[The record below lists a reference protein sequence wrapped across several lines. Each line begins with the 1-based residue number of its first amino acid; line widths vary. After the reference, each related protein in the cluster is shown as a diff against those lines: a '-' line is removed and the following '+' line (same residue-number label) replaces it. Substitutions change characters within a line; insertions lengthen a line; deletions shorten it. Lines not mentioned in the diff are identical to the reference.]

1 MRALI
6 YLALIGTTILLV
18 SVGVTNAQRNTITI
32 KDRQGKDV
40 ILYKESHAL
49 VIWAGN
55 YQHWSKLNNIET
67 EAKDVREALERQGF
81 QVKVVPNPNGRQL
94 SESIKTFIDEYGYE
108 KDNRLII
115 FFAGHGHT
123 RQKTKGYLVP
133 VDAADPNINERE
145 FLKAALS
152 MDDINSWAV
161 KIEAKHVLFVFDSCF
176 SGTIFKQRTNTDARE
191 SYIQDV
197 MDKPVRQFLTA
208 GDADEKVPAR
218 SFFTPLFIR
227 ALEGEAD
234 LTKDGYV
241 TGTELGV
248 YLRQNLSEYTRVQ
261 HPQFGTI
268 RDPYLDQGD
277 IVFRPTKAPP
287 IATSP
292 SPSPRPV
299 PPVTPPV
306 TPIPPKSTPSSGSEI
321 ALVSS
326 RGINYTKLR
335 DLLAQG
341 KWKEADSET
350 NGLLLRVSNREQEGW
365 LREEDVRNL
374 SCEDLRTM
382 DKLWVAYSQGKFGF
396 SVQREIY
403 RSLGGRSEYNDDIY
417 SKFGDRVGWRVN
429 GDWIYGGFWRDYI
442 YGYYHDATF
451 DQKAQK
457 GHLPVAAV
465 AGGWANGEDLLHSQC
480 TL

>member
-1 MRALI
+1 MRNLIVRALI

-133 VDAADPNINERE
+133 VDAADPNINDRE

-176 SGTIFKQRTNTDARE
+176 SGTIFKQSTNTDARD

-277 IVFRPTKAPP
+277 IVFRPTKA
-287 IATSP
+287 SP

-306 TPIPPKSTPSSGSEI
+306 TPLPPKSTPSSGSEI

-326 RGINYTKLR
+326 RGIDYTKLR

-341 KWKEADSET
+341 KWKEADQET
-350 NGLLLRVSNREQEGW
+350 TDLLLRVSNREKEGW
-365 LREEDVRNL
+365 FREEDVKNL

-382 DKLWVAYSQGKFGF
+382 DKLWVAYSRGKFGF

-403 RSLGGRSEYNDDIY
+403 QSLGGTREYNSDIY
-417 SKFGDRVGWRVN
+417 DKFGERVGWRVN
-429 GDWIYGGFWRDYI
+429 GGWIYYKDV
-442 YGYYHDATF
+442 TF
-451 DQKAQK
+451 DQKART
-457 GHLPVAAV
+457 GHLPLHLSGW
-465 AGGWANGEDLLHSQC
+465 GGLRRGGSDFFLRSGPCEL
-480 TL
+480 

>member
-1 MRALI
+1 VRALI
-6 YLALIGTTILLV
+6 HLPLIGTTILLV

-133 VDAADPNINERE
+133 VDAADPNINDRE

-176 SGTIFKQRTNTDARE
+176 SGTIFKQRTNTDARN

-299 PPVTPPV
+299 P
-306 TPIPPKSTPSSGSEI
+306 
-321 ALVSS
+321 
-326 RGINYTKLR
+326 
-335 DLLAQG
+335 Q
-341 KWKEADSET
+341 
-350 NGLLLRVSNREQEGW
+350 
-365 LREEDVRNL
+365 
-374 SCEDLRTM
+374 
-382 DKLWVAYSQGKFGF
+382 
-396 SVQREIY
+396 
-403 RSLGGRSEYNDDIY
+403 
-417 SKFGDRVGWRVN
+417 
-429 GDWIYGGFWRDYI
+429 
-442 YGYYHDATF
+442 
-451 DQKAQK
+451 
-457 GHLPVAAV
+457 
-465 AGGWANGEDLLHSQC
+465 
-480 TL
+480 